1 MISITSKMKYDPM
14 HPKQMVEAYP
24 ELKPYKN
31 LSDPFTDKIFRY
43 VCLIYDKNSPIFNT
57 LLPERKQQAMEMVK
71 LVDGDYMIE
80 CNQLEEVKWA
90 VSLFFTITNNP
101 VIEIYVSLQE
111 AFSNLLEKARTKPV
125 QVDESQEKIAY
136 EGVAKAADSAFEMY
150 NKLKLIREE
159 FNNEFG
165 EFDILDLV
173 KQGEKAKPLE
183 EKINFAERRA
193 QKNADEAKKKKNGH
207 TS

>member
-1 MISITSKMKYDPM
+1 MTSITSKMKYDPL
-14 HPKQMVEAYP
+14 HPKPMIEAYP

-31 LSDPFTDKIFRY
+31 LSEPFTEKIFRY
-43 VCLIYDKNSPIFNT
+43 ICLIYDSQSPIFSI
-57 LLPERKQQAMEMVK
+57 LLPERKIRAMEMVG
-71 LVDGDYMIE
+71 LVDSDYMIE
-80 CNQLEEVKWA
+80 CNQLEEVRWA
-90 VSLFFTITNNP
+90 ASLFFTVTNNP

-125 QVDESQEKIAY
+125 EVDESQEKIAY

-150 NKLKLIREE
+150 EKLKLIREE

-165 EFDILDLV
+165 EFDILDVV
-173 KQGEKAKPLE
+173 KQDEKSKPLE

-193 QKNADEAKKKKNGH
+193 QKKADEEKQKKKK
-207 TS
+207 